1 MSVCFFLFF
10 FLLIKVFRHL
20 ELSIRNHT
28 DLCRRK
34 DLVMDDLKC
43 TPGSVCFGGGRVTD
57 EHLIGFP
64 ISLSLA
70 ASCAAMPI
78 DNTAV
83 AAGSGIAAQQ

>member
-1 MSVCFFLFF
+1 
-10 FLLIKVFRHL
+10 
-20 ELSIRNHT
+20 
-28 DLCRRK
+28 
-34 DLVMDDLKC
+34 MDDLKC
-43 TPGSVCFGGGRVTD
+43 TPGSVCFGEGRVTD